1 MKQQESLHNNWL
13 KKTTLICLIHRSVT
27 LIIKK
32 AQQTIQNKGYTI
44 HSTIDKDVYAALQNG
59 VENYGY
65 MLDDGAGSQVET
77 GNVLMDNRTG
87 RIYGFVGG
95 RNYSQN
101 QNNHAFDTERQ
112 AGSSIKP
119 VLVYGPAI
127 DMGLI
132 GSESRVSIMQQL
144 GKKEKMLARKSSM
157 LLTKDRTP
165 SKPSVSH

>member
-1 MKQQESLHNNWL
+1 MSDS
-13 KKTTLICLIHRSVT
+13 SVSEAYYQ
-27 LIIKK
+27 K

-44 HSTIDKDVYAALQNG
+44 HSTIDKDIYAALQTG

-127 DMGLI
+127 DMGLV
-132 GSESRVSIMQQL
+132 GSESRVSDYATTWQE
-144 GKKEKMLARKSSM
+144 GKMLVRKSSM
-157 LLTKDRTP
+157 RPMKGRTP
-165 SKPSVSH
+165 SKPSVSHWNGPTISQLITYIKMC